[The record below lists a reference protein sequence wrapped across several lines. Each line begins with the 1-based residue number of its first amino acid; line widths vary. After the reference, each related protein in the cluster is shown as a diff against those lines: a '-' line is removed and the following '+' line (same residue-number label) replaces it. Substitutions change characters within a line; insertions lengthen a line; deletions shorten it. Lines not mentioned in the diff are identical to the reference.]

1 MTFRNI
7 NRLGMPKGKTHS
19 GGARARR
26 TNKSCSG
33 SIVKSRIVMPN
44 AYVQLPALEL
54 LPGVSFVPF
63 AAPASLD
70 PVPSSTEADEVGWGG
85 RR

>member
-1 MTFRNI
+1 MFSITYRDI
-7 NRLGMPKGKTHS
+7 NRLDEPKEKTYS

-44 AYVQLPALEL
+44 AYVQLPPLK
-54 LPGVSFVPF
+54 LPLGVSLAPF
-63 AAPASLD
+63 MALA
-70 PVPSSTEADEVGWGG
+70 
-85 RR
+85 

>member
-1 MTFRNI
+1 MFSIASRNI
-7 NRLGMPKGKTHS
+7 NRLDKPKEKTYS

-44 AYVQLPALEL
+44 AYVQLSPLEL
-54 LPGVSFVPF
+54 SCTVHGTGL
-63 AAPASLD
+63 
-70 PVPSSTEADEVGWGG
+70 T
-85 RR
+85 